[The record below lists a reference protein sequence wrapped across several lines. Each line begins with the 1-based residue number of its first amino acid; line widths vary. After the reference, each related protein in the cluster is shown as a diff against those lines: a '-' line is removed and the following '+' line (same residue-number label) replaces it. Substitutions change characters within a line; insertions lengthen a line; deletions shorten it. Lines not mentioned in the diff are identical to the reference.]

1 MYRLGVFVVLMVLMV
16 LINIYIRCSKIRQE
30 KGARSGGPSQ
40 TVGGKRTRAMQRT
53 RSASPHNVK
62 LKNIVSA
69 SHSSHRSGPR
79 LLDVT
84 QTHTLAHSSTT
95 CPAGQH
101 PDTATAM
108 APHRTAPHCTAL
120 LCIASNRLYDVA
132 FAAQPSLLLP
142 PSNTTKAALRA
153 MSPKMEMPMSASDCR
168 PP

>member
-69 SHSSHRSGPR
+69 SQSSHRSGPR

-101 PDTATAM
+101 SRHGNGHGM
-108 APHRTAPHCTAL
+108 LCSAL
-120 LCIASNRLYDVA
+120 LCIASDRLYDVA